1 MGFLRIGMGEV
12 EILVERL
19 DDVVIGIFDLR
30 WEVSDGLHD
39 LVECFFERRESLGD
53 RRESLFER

>member
-1 MGFLRIGMGEV
+1 MDIGEV
-12 EILVERL
+12 EVLVECL
-19 DDVVIGIFDLR
+19 DDLVIGIFDLR